1 MAPPSPGEAF
11 GSGLKACDNGE
22 QVNSVEYQKHQYHDV
37 AEEVARLALA
47 EQEYRPALAAIRQ
60 YAAGLLAEGYPREEL
75 YAELDRA
82 RDMLGRRGAPEEAED
97 PILDVMD
104 FLVGWCSPGTKL

>member
-1 MAPPSPGEAF
+1 MEH
-11 GSGLKACDNGE
+11 
-22 QVNSVEYQKHQYHDV
+22 QRHQYHDV

-47 EQEYRPALAAIRQ
+47 EQEYRPALEAIRR

-82 RDMLGRRGAPEEAED
+82 RGVLGGRGAPDEAEE

-104 FLVGWCSPGTKL
+104 FLVGWCSPGAKL

>member
-1 MAPPSPGEAF
+1 ME
-11 GSGLKACDNGE
+11 
-22 QVNSVEYQKHQYHDV
+22 HQRHHHYDV
-37 AEEVARLALA
+37 AQEVARLALA
-47 EQEYRPALAAIRQ
+47 ERECRPALEAIRR

-82 RDMLGRRGAPEEAED
+82 RAVLGGLGAPDEAED

-104 FLVGWCSPGTKL
+104 FLVGWCSPGARL